1 MVKTAV
7 SLIAALCALAPL
19 GAAAEQP
26 ILPGYWESENTV
38 SFPINDQSTSR
49 QCVTPQKVE
58 QFLSGPSSRSYK
70 CTYDQSRVAGGAVKA
85 SGSCVDKNGMTSTI
99 AVEGTYAPE
108 AFDLKAQL
116 RLNVGGLGIPIN
128 AATKARRI
136 AAQCPTEPDK

>member
-1 MVKTAV
+1 MRHAAEGRAV
-7 SLIAALCALAPL
+7 S
-19 GAAAEQP
+19 
-26 ILPGYWESENTV
+26 
-38 SFPINDQSTSR
+38 FR
-49 QCVTPQKVE
+49 
-58 QFLSGPSSRSYK
+58 PSSRRYK